1 MIVQDSTTSTRET
14 VETATN
20 ATVGS
25 WENITG
31 MYNGSDSLCLYV
43 NGKFVARTNPTATL
57 AITPFSKFWYL
68 GTNAPQHDG
77 GSDRSLEGI
86 VDEVKVYN
94 RALSPLEI
102 FDNTWEVSTTAIS
115 GLVAYWDFET
125 GNGNTITDRVGSYNG
140 TLDMNTWKTDLP
152 FSADVMAQ
160 QYKAS
165 VGVTSSSGKVNA
177 WADQSGNSVNLSQT
191 TGALQPT
198 ILGGAIVFDGS
209 NTENMVTSRETY
221 KYFTVFVVG
230 SISDFSSAGTWFGD
244 SLDASNLIRYSNATA
259 SLARGNQDNTVT
271 LNHNQALETDT
282 YYLFTFLFDTTNATI
297 YIDGTQQG
305 TNTDGNFN
313 YTLSQ
318 VGYRFN
324 TDALNAAV
332 KEMRVYDYPMCETEQ
347 NYVENLLGDL
357 YNIAGLGF
365 GGKETDRDFGYKSRK
380 TFLKRK
386 AH

>member
-1 MIVQDSTTSTRET
+1 
-14 VETATN
+14 
-20 ATVGS
+20 
-25 WENITG
+25 
-31 MYNGSDSLCLYV
+31 
-43 NGKFVARTNPTATL
+43 
-57 AITPFSKFWYL
+57 
-68 GTNAPQHDG
+68 
-77 GSDRSLEGI
+77 
-86 VDEVKVYN
+86 
-94 RALSPLEI
+94 
-102 FDNTWEVSTTAIS
+102 
-115 GLVAYWDFET
+115 
-125 GNGNTITDRVGSYNG
+125 
-140 TLDMNTWKTDLP
+140 
-152 FSADVMAQ
+152 
-160 QYKAS
+160 
-165 VGVTSSSGKVNA
+165 VNA